1 MIASSYGR
9 PSTVAT
15 VDEGLTT
22 AQMMARD
29 ELTAA
34 FSAFMAA
41 MQAADAEGLD
51 GTAIIGAH
59 LRSTLGDEF
68 DNLPPHVRMLL

>member
-1 MIASSYGR
+1 M
-9 PSTVAT
+9 AT

-22 AQMMARD
+22 TQMMARD
-29 ELTAA
+29 DLTAA
-34 FSAFMAA
+34 FAAFLEA

-59 LRSTLGDEF
+59 LRTTLGDEF
-68 DNLPPHVRMLL
+68 DNLPVHVRMML

>member
-1 MIASSYGR
+1 MTA
-9 PSTVAT
+9 
-15 VDEGLTT
+15 VDEGLTA
-22 AQMMARD
+22 AQMGARD
-29 ELTAA
+29 DLTAA
-34 FSAFMAA
+34 FAWFLEA

-68 DNLPPHVRMLL
+68 DNLPVHVKMLL